1 MSVYQIQV
9 NIYMFGTENWNIL
22 NGFPTFSVHKKNIL
36 LNFIQH
42 CYYRLLYFEERKCD
56 FDKQQIV

>member
-1 MSVYQIQV
+1 
-9 NIYMFGTENWNIL
+9 MFGTENWNIL